1 MVSLVNIT
9 RYLKS
14 KYQYFINSF
23 KKQKGKKTVPFMKS
37 NITPIPKPHEDI
49 TRIKKL

>member
-23 KKQKGKKTVPFMKS
+23 KKQKGKKQFLLWSQILPQYQNHMKIS
-37 NITPIPKPHEDI
+37 QE
-49 TRIKKL
+49 